1 MENLLYLLALFLEQY
16 NLQLKVMLIFAE
28 NIMIFVRHLKMGFR
42 KIGPRRWCQRLSVE
56 GKLTDYQGI
65 RDQNVVMN

>member
-1 MENLLYLLALFLEQY
+1 
-16 NLQLKVMLIFAE
+16 MLIFAE
-28 NIMIFVRHLKMGFR
+28 NIMIFVRHLKMGFH
-42 KIGPRRWCQRLSVE
+42 KIGLRRWCQRLSVE